1 MYFVKIKKMNIYIS
15 IFVIIF
21 LLNVFVLIWV
31 YSSKKKKKI
40 PISTITHHETLTKAD
55 YLTLCDSS
63 LPYVKP
69 IRYPDILTKDECKL
83 LKKLSTEKGF
93 DISKVKNN
101 EKDKT
106 RTSETCWLSDS
117 DHPFL
122 YELNER
128 FEKLVGVEKS
138 AFEAL
143 QVVRYYPNQSFQS
156 HFDQCFKNEEYCQ
169 QELQRFNGRPRDR
182 TLIIYLNDPS
192 EYEGGETMF
201 DNLDVK
207 FKEPMG
213 TGILFENLD
222 ESKTYVHPKAKHTG
236 STVISGEKWIC
247 NLWIR
252 S

>member
-1 MYFVKIKKMNIYIS
+1 MNIYIL
-15 IFVIIF
+15 ITVIIF
-21 LLNVFVLIWV
+21 LLVVFVLIGV
-31 YSSKKKKKI
+31 YSKKKKKI
-40 PISTITHHETLTKAD
+40 PTLTTSDTSTKAD

-69 IRYPDILTKDECKL
+69 IHYPDILTKEECKL

-93 DISKVKNN
+93 EESKVKNN
-101 EKDKT
+101 EKDST

-128 FEKLVGVEKS
+128 FEKLIGIGKY

-143 QVVRYYPNQSFQS
+143 QVVRYYNNNSFQS

-169 QELQRFNGRPRDR
+169 EELQRFNGRPRDR
-182 TLIIYLNDPS
+182 TLIIYLNEPS
-192 EYEGGETMF
+192 EYEGGETVF
-201 DNLDVK
+201 DNLGVK
-207 FKEPMG
+207 YKEPVG